1 MSQSKKARIDKEE
14 KNKLI
19 KQLVNE
25 LPVLRARIGVSQ
37 DELCEII
44 GVSRQ
49 TYSAIETGKRQMS
62 WNTFLSLMLVFGCNE
77 KTAPMIDEMKIISPK
92 LSEVINI
99 NNRKDI

>member
-1 MSQSKKARIDKEE
+1 MGQSKKTRIDKEE

-44 GVSRQ
+44 SVSKQ